1 MRTGLQP
8 VAISCNKNFYHGP
21 FAALVDARALSENAS
36 DASNGIRKPI
46 LCKKRNFVE
55 LAFSEVRARIAPVAS
70 CTRARDPPG
79 RGSPSERRSMSTEEN
94 KTVSN
99 RMAEAIGRAD
109 FDAFDELMAPE
120 LAQEFKQGI
129 AELRLAFP
137 DYHGTNEIQV
147 AEGDMVASRFV
158 FYGTHRGE
166 FMGVAP
172 TGRRVTIRGLALDK
186 VVDGKIVESIVEVD
200 LEDVLGQIGAV
211 VRAEPSAESE
221 EASPT

>member
-1 MRTGLQP
+1 MRSVLRP
-8 VAISCNKNFYHGP
+8 VAISCNKSFCRRP
-21 FAALVDARALSENAS
+21 FTDLVDARPRFENAFT
-36 DASNGIRKPI
+36 ASEVLREPI
-46 LCKKRNFVE
+46 LCKKTNFVE

-79 RGSPSERRSMSTEEN
+79 RGSPSERRRSMSTEEN
-94 KTVSN
+94 KAVSN
-99 RMAEAIGRAD
+99 RMSEAIGRAD
-109 FDAFDELMAPE
+109 FDAFHELMAPE
-120 LAQEFKQGI
+120 LAGEFKQGI

-147 AEGDMVASRFV
+147 AEGDMVANRFV

-172 TGRRVTIRGLALDK
+172 TGRRVRFRGLALDR

-200 LEDVLGQIGAV
+200 LEDVLGQTGL
-211 VRAEPSAESE
+211 R
-221 EASPT
+221 